1 MNNVPET
8 NPYESL
14 GLGLSKVPAKDN
26 STLGQAE
33 FLKLMTAQLQ
43 HQDPTKPLSNSE
55 FLGQIAQFSTVSGI
69 QGLQSSFGQLASAMQ
84 SNQILQASSLV
95 GRSVLAPSEL
105 GVLPKEGG
113 LNGAADLAASTSGLT
128 VGIFDS
134 KGVLVRTLGLGP
146 QPAGPASFSWDGI
159 TDNGQQAAPGTYFI
173 KAEAI
178 VEGKSQAVDT
188 YVNARVES
196 VSVGKNGLSL
206 NLGSLGPVELSQIK
220 QIL

>member
-1 MNNVPET
+1 M
-8 NPYESL
+8 
-14 GLGLSKVPAKDN
+14 
-26 STLGQAE
+26 
-33 FLKLMTAQLQ
+33 
-43 HQDPTKPLSNSE
+43 
-55 FLGQIAQFSTVSGI
+55 
-69 QGLQSSFGQLASAMQ
+69 
-84 SNQILQASSLV
+84 
-95 GRSVLAPSEL
+95 
-105 GVLPKEGG
+105 
-113 LNGAADLAASTSGLT
+113 
-128 VGIFDS
+128 
-134 KGVLVRTLGLGP
+134 LVRTLGLGP

>member
-1 MNNVPET
+1 MNTVQET
-8 NPYESL
+8 NAFESL
-14 GLGLSKVPAKDN
+14 GLGLSKAPVKDN
-26 STLGQAE
+26 SKLGQAE

-69 QGLQSSFGQLASAMQ
+69 QELQGSFGQLASAMQ

-95 GRSVLAPSEL
+95 GRSVLAPSEQ

-113 LNGAADLAASTSGLT
+113 LTGAVDLASSTSSLT
-128 VGIFDS
+128 VGIFNS
-134 KGVLVRTLGLGP
+134 KGELIRALELGP
-146 QPAGPASFSWDGI
+146 QPVGQARFSWDGI
-159 TDNGQQAAPGTYFI
+159 TDNGQQAAQGNYFI

-178 VEGKSQAVDT
+178 VDGKNQAVDT
-188 YVNARVES
+188 YVNAKVES

-206 NLGSLGPVELSQIK
+206 NLGSLGPVELGKIK